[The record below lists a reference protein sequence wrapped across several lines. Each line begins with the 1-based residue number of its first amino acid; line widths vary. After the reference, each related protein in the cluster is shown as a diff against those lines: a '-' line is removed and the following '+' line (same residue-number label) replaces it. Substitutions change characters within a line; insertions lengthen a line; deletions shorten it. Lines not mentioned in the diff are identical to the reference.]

1 MITASL
7 TGLVKVIFWLLVI
20 SSVFRFFIKL
30 TANYAV
36 RKVNEEVNQQRRREG
51 DVRVENQKA
60 KSSSAPE
67 GEYIDYI
74 EIKD

>member
-7 TGLVKVIFWLLVI
+7 TGLVKIIFWLIVV
-20 SSVFRFFIKL
+20 SSIFRFFIKL

-36 RKVNEEVNQQRRREG
+36 RKVNEEVKQQQRREG
-51 DVRVENQKA
+51 EVHIQKET
-60 KSSSAPE
+60 KTRKSAPE

>member
-7 TGLVKVIFWLLVI
+7 TGLVRIIFWLIVV
-20 SSVFRFFIKL
+20 SSIFRFFIKL

-36 RKVNEEVNQQRRREG
+36 RRVNEEVKQQQRREG
-51 DVRVENQKA
+51 EVHVQHQTNTRKPT
-60 KSSSAPE
+60 SE